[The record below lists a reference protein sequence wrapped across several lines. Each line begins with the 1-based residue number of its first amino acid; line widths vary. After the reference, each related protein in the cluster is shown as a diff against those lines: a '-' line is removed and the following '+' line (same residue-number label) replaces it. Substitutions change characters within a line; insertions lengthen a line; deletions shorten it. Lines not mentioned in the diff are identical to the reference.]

1 MNLQVRIYG
10 AEWCHDTQRTRAH
23 LEERG
28 VEYQFIDIDEDAHAE
43 EQVMEASGGKRKI
56 PLVEV
61 KAEGATRR
69 MVEPTN
75 AELDRALEQRAA

>member
-1 MNLQVRIYG
+1 MQFNVKVFG

-23 LEERG
+23 LEQKG

-43 EQVMEASGGKRKI
+43 EQVVEASGGKRKI

-61 KAEGATRR
+61 QAQGVKRR
-69 MVEPTN
+69 MVEPSN
-75 AELDRALEQRAA
+75 EELDQALAHRAA